1 MLWTRA
7 VPDRGSSVQVGWE
20 IAQDADFSNVIH
32 SGSAEAL
39 EAHDFTIK
47 VDVRGLNA
55 GETYFYRF
63 HSRNNA
69 SPAGVTRT
77 LADGAVDQVK
87 LAVVSCSNY
96 PAGYFHAYREVAALE
111 DLDAVVHL
119 GDYIYEYSSESSSYA
134 AADAEELGRT
144 FPDDNNRELITLAD
158 YRRRYGI
165 YRSDTDL
172 QQLHQKVPFI
182 VVWDDHEV
190 ANDTWQDGA
199 ENHNPDQGDGDFTER
214 KMAALRAFFE
224 WMPIR
229 PVIEG
234 SHETIYRSFRFGDLV
249 DLHMLDT
256 RIIGRDQQLDYL
268 NYFGNGGLNV
278 AQFTTDVLDEN
289 RTLLGAEQRLWLQ
302 AALGGSSATWQV
314 LGQQVLMGRMNL
326 PAELLMAIAT
336 QELDNLPESLIEL
349 ARIKGQLLLEDP
361 SVTEEE
367 RARIELSVPYNL
379 DAWDGYQFEREVLL
393 NTAKQ
398 LNKNLVVLAGD
409 THNAWASNLKD
420 KDGHQIGV
428 EFATASVTSPGLE
441 GYLGLPPEMIP
452 GAEQGIGVLV
462 DDLEYLNISQ
472 RGYMLVTFT
481 PDEAR
486 ADWRF
491 VNTVKNRQY
500 AMDAQ
505 AATSL
510 RVLPG
515 DGNRRLESVAD

>member
-69 SPAGVTRT
+69 SPTGVTRT

-111 DLDAVVHL
+111 GLDAVVHL

-199 ENHNPDQGDGDFTER
+199 ENHNPD
-214 KMAALRAFFE
+214 
-224 WMPIR
+224 
-229 PVIEG
+229 
-234 SHETIYRSFRFGDLV
+234 
-249 DLHMLDT
+249 
-256 RIIGRDQQLDYL
+256 
-268 NYFGNGGLNV
+268 
-278 AQFTTDVLDEN
+278 
-289 RTLLGAEQRLWLQ
+289 
-302 AALGGSSATWQV
+302 
-314 LGQQVLMGRMNL
+314 
-326 PAELLMAIAT
+326 
-336 QELDNLPESLIEL
+336 
-349 ARIKGQLLLEDP
+349 
-361 SVTEEE
+361 
-367 RARIELSVPYNL
+367 
-379 DAWDGYQFEREVLL
+379 
-393 NTAKQ
+393 
-398 LNKNLVVLAGD
+398 
-409 THNAWASNLKD
+409 
-420 KDGHQIGV
+420 
-428 EFATASVTSPGLE
+428 
-441 GYLGLPPEMIP
+441 
-452 GAEQGIGVLV
+452 
-462 DDLEYLNISQ
+462 
-472 RGYMLVTFT
+472 
-481 PDEAR
+481 
-486 ADWRF
+486 
-491 VNTVKNRQY
+491 
-500 AMDAQ
+500 
-505 AATSL
+505 
-510 RVLPG
+510 
-515 DGNRRLESVAD
+515 